1 MNLDA
6 RSDSSSFFPPPPTMP
21 FKVHVSAFKASVDD
35 ARIIIGWTSTTYQ
48 MQAAA
53 AVGGRGLNMPRGAAV
68 KPVSRLQGTKQT
80 HTGSRHGCHISLS
93 SPVAPRGQR
102 EGATS
107 PCPGRGRRGGAV
119 PVRGTTTNNM
129 SGLTQPA
136 PPSHDNDSNTTAS
149 AAAWRGKLCQ
159 TWKRGGRLKKLKNNF
174 NLLHLEHF
182 NQSRSERLRLARSPG
197 SGEFDL
203 PSGKAAEFLAASP
216 FLTLPD

>member
-1 MNLDA
+1 MFES
-6 RSDSSSFFPPPPTMP
+6 RISPPPTMP

-48 MQAAA
+48 MQAAAAAAAAA

-107 PCPGRGRRGGAV
+107 PCPGRGRRGGSCSCA
-119 PVRGTTTNNM
+119 RDNNEQHEW
-129 SGLTQPA
+129 T
-136 PPSHDNDSNTTAS
+136 HTAS
-149 AAAWRGKLCQ
+149 AAFARQRQQHNSICRRLAGGNFIRRGKEAAGLESLKTISICRIWNISIKAGAKDCDWRGAP
-159 TWKRGGRLKKLKNNF
+159 GRENLTFPAEKQQNF
-174 NLLHLEHF
+174 
-182 NQSRSERLRLARSPG
+182 
-197 SGEFDL
+197 
-203 PSGKAAEFLAASP
+203 
-216 FLTLPD
+216 